1 MLNYY
6 LKKIIKNNWRSNNK
20 IIIFVIIKRDKRIL
34 LRYYIIDII
43 SIFTQSQ
50 TIIKKN
56 IFRVLIGL

>member
-50 TIIKKN
+50 TIIKK
-56 IFRVLIGL
+56 IFFEY

>member
-20 IIIFVIIKRDKRIL
+20 IIMFVIIKRDKRIL

-50 TIIKKN
+50 TIIKKK
-56 IFRVLIGL
+56 IFFEY